1 MIDKNLWIKIL
12 IGLVICLFL
21 SFLLAYT
28 FGTTMIN
35 ENPELDI
42 DSATLAMTMLLLPF
56 TFLQLG
62 IWTGSGAW
70 LFGAF
75 IGGAII
81 ENYKSALIMA
91 SLSLIFYYSIGFPL
105 AGSFALEYFS
115 VIDIATFIPNIITM
129 FIMTLV
135 GALVGA
141 WIGIRR
147 LKTKNVK
154 VDYEVVK

>member
-1 MIDKNLWIKIL
+1 MIDKNLWLKML
-12 IGLVICLFL
+12 IGLIICLIL
-21 SFLLAYT
+21 SILLAYT

-35 ENPELDI
+35 ENPELNT
-42 DSATLAMTMLLLPF
+42 DSATLAMTMLLLPY

-81 ENYKSALIMA
+81 ENYKLALIMA
-91 SLSLIFYYSIGFPL
+91 ILSLIFYYSIGFPI
-105 AGSFALEYFS
+105 AGSFVLEYFT
-115 VIDIATFIPNIITM
+115 VIDIVALIPNIVTM
-129 FIMTLV
+129 FIMTLL

-141 WIGIRR
+141 RIGIRR
-147 LKTKNVK
+147 LKTQNTK
-154 VDYEVVK
+154 VEL

>member
-1 MIDKNLWIKIL
+1 MIDKNLWLKML
-12 IGLVICLFL
+12 IGLIICLIL
-21 SFLLAYT
+21 SILLAYT

-35 ENPELDI
+35 ENPELNT
-42 DSATLAMTMLLLPF
+42 DSATLAMTMLLLPY

-81 ENYKSALIMA
+81 ENYKLALIMA
-91 SLSLIFYYSIGFPL
+91 ILSLIFYYSIGFL
-105 AGSFALEYFS
+105 IAGSFVLEYFT
-115 VIDIATFIPNIITM
+115 VIDIVALIPNIVTM
-129 FIMTLV
+129 FIMTLL

-141 WIGIRR
+141 RIGIRR
-147 LKTKNVK
+147 LKTQNTK
-154 VDYEVVK
+154 VEL

>member
-1 MIDKNLWIKIL
+1 MIDKNLWIKML
-12 IGLVICLFL
+12 IGLIICLIL
-21 SFLLAYT
+21 SILLAYT

-35 ENPELDI
+35 ENPELNT
-42 DSATLAMTMLLLPF
+42 DSATLAITMLLLPY

-81 ENYKSALIMA
+81 ENYKFAFIMTI
-91 SLSLIFYYSIGFPL
+91 LSLIFYYSIGFPI
-105 AGSFALEYFS
+105 AGSFVLQYFTI
-115 VIDIATFIPNIITM
+115 IDIVVLIPNIITM
-129 FIMTLV
+129 FIMTLL

-141 WIGIRR
+141 RIGIRR
-147 LKTKNVK
+147 LKTQNAK
-154 VDYEVVK
+154 VEL